1 MTAKLR
7 CQHGDLALV
16 LRGLYTGSVVTVI
29 ELADEELLDEIGVAD
44 NSRPCWVTD
53 KPLDWGPHDEF
64 RWTLA
69 PDTSLM
75 PIRPEPDPLDEER
88 MHELSDEIGHFYQM
102 AANGQLA
109 DYIDR
114 IAGAKRDEDGSAR

>member
-7 CQHGDLALV
+7 CQPGDLALV

-64 RWTLA
+64 RWALA

-75 PIRPEPDPLDEER
+75 PIRPEPDPYEIEHEEPAGR
-88 MHELSDEIGHFYQM
+88 DYVPRFADVASV
-102 AANGQLA
+102 ACGQVEVA
-109 DYIDR
+109 
-114 IAGAKRDEDGSAR
+114 